1 MFYCLLDFRLYIF
14 KEINL
19 DNYVYVFNCPYSF
32 RPQSLLSN
40 LDILYYGIEL
50 FVKEDN
56 ISTIVIY
63 FHPLLFELESIHDD
77 LEH

>member
-14 KEINL
+14 KEMNL
-19 DNYVYVFNCPYSF
+19 DNYIYLLNFPYSF
-32 RPQSLLSN
+32 RHQRLLNN

-50 FVKEDN
+50 FVKVDN
-56 ISTIVIY
+56 ISTILLI
-63 FHPLLFELESIHDD
+63 LLFELESIHYD